1 MVSVIKMDANVD
13 DYTREMLE
21 YLTLAKILT
30 ELRARIAKSDRIGDA
45 IAVLTTTNHVIVYTC
60 DHFFVAKASEIAEL
74 LEEVSKICRDEFDK
88 TIQLLR
94 NVLPDEYSKM
104 LDGVLVLLG

>member
-1 MVSVIKMDANVD
+1 MVSVVKMDFNTD

-21 YLTLAKILT
+21 YLTLTKILV
-30 ELRARIAKSDRIGDA
+30 ELRARISRIDRIGDA

-60 DHFFVAKASEIAEL
+60 DHFFVGMVNEVADI
-74 LEEVSKICRDEFDK
+74 LEQVSKICRNEFDK
-88 TIQLLR
+88 VIQLLQ
-94 NVLPDEYSKM
+94 NILPDEYSKM